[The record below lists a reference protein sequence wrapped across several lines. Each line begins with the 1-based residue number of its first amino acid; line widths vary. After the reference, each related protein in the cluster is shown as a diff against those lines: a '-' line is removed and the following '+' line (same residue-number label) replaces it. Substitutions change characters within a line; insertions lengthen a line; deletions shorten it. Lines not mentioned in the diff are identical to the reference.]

1 MEGTFE
7 VLHVI
12 FCFVAGRGIVRG
24 LSWRFVDSQLLLK
37 SICIIIKGY
46 EEK

>member
-12 FCFVAGRGIVRG
+12 FRFVAGCGIVRG
-24 LSWRFVDSQLLLK
+24 LSWRFIDFIMK
-37 SICIIIKGY
+37 
-46 EEK
+46 